1 MELLFQILLLYIGVA
16 SLVALVLYGV
26 DKGKAKRGAWRISEK
41 ALLLSGFL
49 GGAIGALLAMQLF
62 RHKTR
67 HYYFYAVNVLGLAWQ
82 AALAVYLFLQL

>member
-1 MELLFQILLLYIGVA
+1 MELLFQILLLYIGGA